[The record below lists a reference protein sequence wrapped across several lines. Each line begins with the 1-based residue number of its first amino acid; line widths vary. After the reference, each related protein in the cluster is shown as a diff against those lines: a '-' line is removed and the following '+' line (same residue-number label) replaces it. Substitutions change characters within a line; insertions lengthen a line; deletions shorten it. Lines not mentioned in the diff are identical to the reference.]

1 MAGSRGYPMGG
12 ALPME
17 SPYGAPM
24 MHAYGAPM
32 MPAYG
37 GGYGGGFRGGF
48 GGGYGGGFGGGFAPE
63 PNLEATYGAPPGGP
77 PGVEGDAPGVSGTSY
92 KVPKGA
98 RSAPYFLHDQF
109 SIARIPD
116 CFEVS

>member
-17 SPYGAPM
+17 YGAPM
-24 MHAYGAPM
+24 MPAYGAPM

-37 GGYGGGFRGGF
+37 GGYGGGFRGE
-48 GGGYGGGFGGGFAPE
+48 FGGGFAPE
-63 PNLEATYGAPPGGP
+63 PNLASTYGAPPGGP

-98 RSAPYFLHDQF
+98 RSAPYFLQDQF
-109 SIARIPD
+109 SIARTPI